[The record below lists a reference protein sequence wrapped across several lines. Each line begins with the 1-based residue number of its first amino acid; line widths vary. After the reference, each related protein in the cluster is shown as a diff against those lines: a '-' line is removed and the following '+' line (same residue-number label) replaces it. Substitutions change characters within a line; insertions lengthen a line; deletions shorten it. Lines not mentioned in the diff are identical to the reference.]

1 MRKNRKTKP
10 ADPNEAD
17 LLDFS
22 DLLGTG
28 SVRKQLQAQE
38 LFHRRAW
45 GGCEGDGGRIVH
57 G

>member
-1 MRKNRKTKP
+1 MKNRKTKP

-17 LLDFS
+17 RLDFS

-45 GGCEGDGGRIVH
+45 GGCERDGGRIVH

>member
-10 ADPNEAD
+10 ADLSEAD
-17 LLDFS
+17 RFEFS
-22 DLLGTG
+22 DLPGTG